1 MEVQIIQARLQ
12 ETIQIFNKDQMK
24 KLPLQEIN
32 FYTIKTSVKTLNQ

>member
-1 MEVQIIQARLQ
+1 MGVQIIQARLQ

-32 FYTIKTSVKTLNQ
+32 IYTIKTSVKTLNQ